1 VVASLRIL
9 LADVAPARRGTILQ
23 ALEAAGWTVHA
34 EAVTGAEA
42 LSAALLRRGWDAVV
56 YSGDG
61 PAAVPVRKAIGLVR
75 LADRHVPLIAVVPDV
90 RPGDLSAVVRGFG
103 HDVVL
108 APDPAGLPV
117 VLERQLAAARAAR
130 PERDDAHRLLLA
142 QQAVTDHVAAGL
154 EPDELCARVLATL
167 GATLGWPYGAV
178 WLPEGDARA
187 LRCAVT
193 WTDAAAGPEAAAFA
207 AGSRALEIA
216 PGQGVC
222 GRVWAFRRPA
232 WAPDAAVDGDAPRS
246 EDALRAGLGAAVAFP
261 IALGDDCAG
270 VLEFCA
276 PDIAEPDAQ
285 VTALFATVGG
295 QLAQYLERRRLAAD
309 ESRRVEEMLRTER
322 DRARRYLDVAGY
334 LAHHDALTALPNRA
348 LLEEHLRLALARSR
362 RSGAGVALLHL
373 GLDGFKL
380 VNDSLG
386 HAAGDEL
393 LRRLAIRLRESVRA
407 TDLLARTAGDEFLVL
422 LADLEGDPLA
432 VAERV
437 AGEIVAVLAEPFLVA
452 GAEFP
457 VSASIGIAVAPGNAA
472 DVATL
477 LTRADAALGHAKQR
491 VRGGWATFAPEG
503 ADPRER
509 LSIAARLR
517 RALARGEFLLH
528 YQPIFAVETGALA
541 GVEALLRWHDAERGA
556 MVPPAEFIPVAEE
569 TGLIEPIGDWVVQ
582 AVCAQQVAWAA
593 AGFAPRIAFNV
604 SPRQLRRLDF
614 TARIAEHVRAS
625 GADPARLTVEL
636 TESATFQDLAD
647 AEPILRRLREI
658 GLELALDDF
667 GSGYSSLSRLRE
679 MPVGTLKL
687 DRAFLREVPDSEQ
700 ASALV
705 GAILDL
711 ARALGRTVVA
721 EGVETGAQLRFLA
734 ERRCALAQGFLLA
747 RPMPP
752 AEVEALAAGGIPA
765 RA

>member
-1 VVASLRIL
+1 M
-9 LADVAPARRGTILQ
+9 
-23 ALEAAGWTVHA
+23 
-34 EAVTGAEA
+34 
-42 LSAALLRRGWDAVV
+42 
-56 YSGDG
+56 
-61 PAAVPVRKAIGLVR
+61 
-75 LADRHVPLIAVVPDV
+75 
-90 RPGDLSAVVRGFG
+90 
-103 HDVVL
+103 
-108 APDPAGLPV
+108 
-117 VLERQLAAARAAR
+117 
-130 PERDDAHRLLLA
+130 
-142 QQAVTDHVAAGL
+142 
-154 EPDELCARVLATL
+154 
-167 GATLGWPYGAV
+167 
-178 WLPEGDARA
+178 
-187 LRCAVT
+187 
-193 WTDAAAGPEAAAFA
+193 
-207 AGSRALEIA
+207 
-216 PGQGVC
+216 
-222 GRVWAFRRPA
+222 
-232 WAPDAAVDGDAPRS
+232 
-246 EDALRAGLGAAVAFP
+246 
-261 IALGDDCAG
+261 
-270 VLEFCA
+270 LEFCA

-309 ESRRVEEMLRTER
+309 ESRRVEEMLRAER

-362 RSGAGVALLHL
+362 RSGTGVALLHL

-393 LRRLAIRLRESVRA
+393 LRSLAIRLRESVRA

-422 LADLEGDPLA
+422 LADLEDDPLA

-457 VSASIGIAVAPGNAA
+457 LSASIGIAVAPGDAA

-477 LTRADAALGHAKQR
+477 LTRADAALGQAKLR
-491 VRGGWATFAPEG
+491 VRGGWAAFAPEG

-517 RALARGEFLLH
+517 RALARDEFTLH

-556 MVPPAEFIPVAEE
+556 MVPPGEFIPVAEE
-569 TGLIEPIGDWVVQ
+569 TGLIEPIGDWVVR

-593 AGFAPRIAFNV
+593 RGFTPRIAFNV

-625 GADPARLTVEL
+625 GADPARLTVEV

-647 AEPILRRLREI
+647 AEPILRRLHEI

-667 GSGYSSLSRLRE
+667 GAGYSSLSRLRE

-687 DRAFLREVPDSEQ
+687 DRAFLREVPESGE

-721 EGVETGAQLRFLA
+721 EGVETEAQLRFLA
-734 ERRCALAQGFLLA
+734 ERCCALAQGFLLA

-752 AEVEALAAGGIPA
+752 DEVEALAARGIAA